1 MYVCWRVLN
10 VQGPEDNLWESLP
23 LSCAFHPRAQLIK
36 HGSLWAIL
44 HVPSQL
50 AIPKEASRV
59 SLLESDTFRKHGSLA
74 GSEWAVYSH
83 PLSQAER
90 QCILTILLRG
100 TELRDRWGF
109 NSQIAEITYACSI
122 LLTFGLEMGI
132 SKISALG
139 TH

>member
-1 MYVCWRVLN
+1 MCRG
-10 VQGPEDNLWESLP
+10 QRTTCGSLSLCHVRFTLG
-23 LSCAFHPRAQLIK
+23 LSSSSMAANSFT
-36 HGSLWAIL
+36 LWAIL

-50 AIPKEASRV
+50 AIPKEASHV

-74 GSEWAVYSH
+74 GSEWEVYSH

-90 QCILTILLRG
+90 QYILTILLRG

>member
-1 MYVCWRVLN
+1 MCSGQRTT
-10 VQGPEDNLWESLP
+10 
-23 LSCAFHPRAQLIK
+23 C
-36 HGSLWAIL
+36 GSLSLCHVRFTLGLSSPSIAANSFTFWATL

-59 SLLESDTFRKHGSLA
+59 SLLESDMFRQHGGLA
-74 GSEWAVYSH
+74 GLGVSGQTVYSH
-83 PLSQAER
+83 LLSQAER

-100 TELRDRWGF
+100 TELRDCWGF
-109 NSQIAEITYACSI
+109 NSQIAEITYACSV
-122 LLTFGLEMGI
+122 LLTFGLETGI

>member
-1 MYVCWRVLN
+1 MCPFW
-10 VQGPEDNLWESLP
+10 SLTR
-23 LSCAFHPRAQLIK
+23 LDSTA
-36 HGSLWAIL
+36 
-44 HVPSQL
+44 V
-50 AIPKEASRV
+50 
-59 SLLESDTFRKHGSLA
+59 FRQHGSLA